1 MGKITF
7 SVSVDNL
14 AELDELVNRIQ
25 VQLNQL
31 NNLLSELYEF
41 KIQVVLKPNP

>member
-14 AELDELVNRIQ
+14 AELNELVNRIQ

-31 NNLLSELYEF
+31 NNSLSELYEF

>member
-41 KIQVVLKPNP
+41 KIQVALKPNP